1 MVYPLTTAMA
11 GAFLIILQQVL
22 MMNTGT
28 HRAKAKIGVGLGE
41 DRDLERKVRRH
52 GNLAENAA
60 LFIVIL
66 ALVESFTGGGTAVNS
81 FAIVFV
87 IARISHAVGFMSLT
101 GSHADGSA
109 FTPFVFFRM
118 IGAMGTGL
126 CGIGLGLYFSY
137 LLATL

>member
-11 GAFLIILQQVL
+11 GAFLIILQQFL
-22 MMNTGT
+22 MMNTGM
-28 HRAKAKIGVGLGE
+28 HRTKAKVGVGHSE

-60 LFIVIL
+60 LFLVIL
-66 ALVESFTGGGTAVNS
+66 ALVEGLTGGSAVVTS
-81 FAIVFV
+81 FAAIFV
-87 IARISHAVGFMSLT
+87 IARISHAIGFMSLS
-101 GSHADGSA
+101 GSHADGSE

-126 CGIGLGLYFSY
+126 TGIALGLYLAY